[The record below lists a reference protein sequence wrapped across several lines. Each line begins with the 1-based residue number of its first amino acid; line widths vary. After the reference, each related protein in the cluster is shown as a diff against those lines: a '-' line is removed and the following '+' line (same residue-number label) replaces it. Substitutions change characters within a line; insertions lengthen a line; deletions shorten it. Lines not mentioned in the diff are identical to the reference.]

1 MSKYF
6 KDIDY
11 QLLDRKVAYSGKRL
25 TIEELHYYNPR
36 KQQKIY
42 REHVL
47 AGNAVII
54 VPITENNE
62 FIMILEPRTPIN
74 RTVLAFPA
82 GMIEEG
88 ESPEEAA
95 IRELE
100 EETGHLA
107 KSTKQMI
114 SVYPTIGYSN
124 EKVTIVMA
132 KDLTETQTHFDET
145 EDIEIVKIPVEQA
158 KTMLDNNEFETA
170 SENVALLHYFAY
182 EHKEEI

>member
-1 MSKYF
+1 LSKYF

-11 QLLDRKVAYSGKRL
+11 QLLDKKIAYQGKRL
-25 TIEELHYYNPR
+25 TIEELHYYNSR
-36 KQQKIY
+36 KQQKLY

-54 VPITENNE
+54 MPITKQNE
-62 FIMILEPRTPIN
+62 LIMILEPRTPIG

-88 ESPEEAA
+88 ETAEQAA

-100 EETGHLA
+100 EETGYLA
-107 KSTKQMI
+107 MDVKKMI

-124 EKVTIVMA
+124 EKVTIVLA
-132 KDLTETQTHFDET
+132 KDLEKTQIHLDET
-145 EDIEIVKIPVEQA
+145 EDIEVVKISLKEA
-158 KTMLDNNEFETA
+158 KEMLDRNEFETA
-170 SENVALLHYFAY
+170 SENVALLHYFTY
-182 EHKEEI
+182 EYKEK